1 MSIYPKALSNP
12 PQAYFSTHVTW
23 KVTFLGDC
31 LIFNKGGGGDDFP
44 FHCVRNEILEFLS
57 FLEVLAAEEPVFFWV
72 FPV

>member
-31 LIFNKGGGGDDFP
+31 LIFNKGGGGMTFP
-44 FHCVRNEILEFLS
+44 STVSEMK
-57 FLEVLAAEEPVFFWV
+57 FWNS
-72 FPV
+72 